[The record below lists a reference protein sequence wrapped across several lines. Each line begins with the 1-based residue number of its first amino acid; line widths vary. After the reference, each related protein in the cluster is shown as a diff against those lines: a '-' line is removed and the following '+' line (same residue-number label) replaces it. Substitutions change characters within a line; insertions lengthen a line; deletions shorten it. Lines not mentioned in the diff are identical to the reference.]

1 MLLLKIGFISI
12 EYDTLILF
20 LIGIL
25 IGALVFG
32 FIFLIVMLSTRKK
45 KNAIVKSKMDVEYER
60 DVVPLKDLAIADYKS
75 KIENLGDMAKIFDIA
90 YRLSN
95 DIAALFFPKSKTPI
109 LELSMDEVISLTE
122 SLGEAFDKAILEDK
136 TLKLVYNFN
145 MTIGFLVGLKDKKLE
160 IKSELKEAKEN
171 IFTRLKNTITSKVKS
186 IQNKA
191 IIKYLEWNHIIDRVS
206 MLFINV
212 AAAETYKAFSMKLYH
227 KEMDI
232 DTSIKDDIEINEKE
246 ELID

>member
-1 MLLLKIGFISI
+1 
-12 EYDTLILF
+12 
-20 LIGIL
+20 
-25 IGALVFG
+25 
-32 FIFLIVMLSTRKK
+32 
-45 KNAIVKSKMDVEYER
+45 
-60 DVVPLKDLAIADYKS
+60 
-75 KIENLGDMAKIFDIA
+75 
-90 YRLSN
+90 
-95 DIAALFFPKSKTPI
+95 
-109 LELSMDEVISLTE
+109 MDEVISLAE
-122 SLGEAFDKAILEDK
+122 SLSIAFDKAISEDK

-171 IFTRLKNTITSKVKS
+171 VFTRLKNTISSKVKS

-212 AAAETYKAFSMKLYH
+212 AAAETYKAFSMKIYH
-227 KEMDI
+227 KEMEI
-232 DTSIKDDIEINEKE
+232 DTSIKEEIEVNEKE